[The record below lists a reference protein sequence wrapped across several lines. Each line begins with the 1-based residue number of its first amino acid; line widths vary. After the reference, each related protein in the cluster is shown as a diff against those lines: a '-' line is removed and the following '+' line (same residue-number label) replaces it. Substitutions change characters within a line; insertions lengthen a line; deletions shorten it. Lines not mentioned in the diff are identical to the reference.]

1 MKRLGNLYDKIIS
14 LDNLRLADERARKG
28 KLRSYGVKLHD
39 RNKEA
44 NLLSLHEALK
54 AGTYRTSE
62 YSTFTI
68 YEPKE
73 REIFRLPYFPDR
85 IVHHAVM
92 NILEPIWV
100 SIFTADT
107 YSCIK
112 GRGIQAAANKL
123 RRVID
128 RDKAGCAYCLKID
141 IRKFYP
147 SIDHTVLKSIVRRKI
162 KDTRLLNLLDE
173 IIDSA
178 EGLPIG
184 NYLSQYLANLV
195 LTYFDHWVKEVKRV
209 RYYFRYADDIV
220 VLHSDKKTLHALLA
234 EFESYLAANV
244 KLEIKQNK
252 QVFPVAHDHRDSFG
266 RGIDFLGYVFYLN
279 ETRLR
284 KRIKQNLCRKIA
296 KLRKRKKPLSED
308 EFKQTL
314 AAWWGWAKYSDSE
327 YLINKLNK
335 IHLMKSSSDVRP
347 AIILPLG
354 NGSYHYNYNIV
365 EEKVEDPETGE
376 KTVYNYDTVQVWQK
390 PDYENLTRAVIR
402 SEIDETE
409 EFSLINDYYAA
420 QLGIE
425 TDEDRKAKAV
435 ADYKAHLSR
444 VIAIKTMVKNDL
456 LTEGY

>member
-1 MKRLGNLYDKIIS
+1 MKRLGNLYDEIIS
-14 LDNLRLADERARKG
+14 LDNLHLADERARRG
-28 KLRSYGVKLHD
+28 KLNSYGVKLHD

-44 NLLSLHEALK
+44 NLLSLHEELK

-128 RDKAGCAYCLKID
+128 RDKEGCAYCLKID

-147 SIDHTVLKSIVRRKI
+147 SINHDVLKSLIRRKI

-184 NYLSQYLANLV
+184 NYLSQYLANLI
-195 LTYFDHWVKEVKRV
+195 LAYFDHWVKEVKRV
-209 RYYFRYADDIV
+209 KYYFRYADDIV
-220 VLHSDKKTLHALLA
+220 VLHSNKKALHALLA
-234 EFESYLAANV
+234 EFERYLTDNV
-244 KLEIKQNK
+244 KLDVKHNK
-252 QVFPVAHDHRDSFG
+252 QVFPVARDHRDSFG
-266 RGIDFLGYVFYLN
+266 RGIDFLGYVFFLN
-279 ETRLR
+279 ETRMR
-284 KRIKQNLCRKIA
+284 KHIKQNLCRKVA
-296 KLRKRKKPLSED
+296 KLRKRKKPISEAY
-308 EFKQTL
+308 FKQAV
-314 AAWWGWAKYSDSE
+314 AAWWGWAKYSDSK
-327 YLINKLNK
+327 YFINKLNK
-335 IHLMKSSSDVRP
+335 IAP
-347 AIILPLG
+347 
-354 NGSYHYNYNIV
+354 
-365 EEKVEDPETGE
+365 
-376 KTVYNYDTVQVWQK
+376 
-390 PDYENLTRAVIR
+390 YE
-402 SEIDETE
+402 
-409 EFSLINDYYAA
+409 
-420 QLGIE
+420 
-425 TDEDRKAKAV
+425 
-435 ADYKAHLSR
+435 
-444 VIAIKTMVKNDL
+444 IKFRQ
-456 LTEGY
+456 

>member
-162 KDTRLLNLLDE
+162 KDTWLLNLLDE

-335 IHLMKSSSDVRP
+335 ITPYESSSDVRP

>member
-252 QVFPVAHDHRDSFG
+252 QDFPTTATASGVVLIS
-266 RGIDFLGYVFYLN
+266 
-279 ETRLR
+279 
-284 KRIKQNLCRKIA
+284 
-296 KLRKRKKPLSED
+296 
-308 EFKQTL
+308 
-314 AAWWGWAKYSDSE
+314 WAMYS
-327 YLINKLNK
+327 I
-335 IHLMKSSSDVRP
+335 
-347 AIILPLG
+347 
-354 NGSYHYNYNIV
+354 
-365 EEKVEDPETGE
+365 
-376 KTVYNYDTVQVWQK
+376 
-390 PDYENLTRAVIR
+390 
-402 SEIDETE
+402 
-409 EFSLINDYYAA
+409 
-420 QLGIE
+420 
-425 TDEDRKAKAV
+425 
-435 ADYKAHLSR
+435 
-444 VIAIKTMVKNDL
+444 
-456 LTEGY
+456 